1 MATQPRTT
9 LRPRPHGSSECQTEL
24 GPPAATCHCSA
35 LRVQRHWGRGGNS
48 VSVFTEARPSVC
60 RLGGHAAHCREPHLG
75 HQSAGPP
82 AWRSADFSGCGAF
95 AGKGLSCPPVC
106 TCLGHQA
113 AGQPLRI
120 PPALRGGPEAQ
131 RNKLAEISRASYLP
145 KPACSHIS
153 QNRVPGRDVNSEMQ
167 GQLQRKIV
175 ERNRQESCLLSPRVS
190 EGSPEQARAMRGHL
204 LGTAP

>member
-1 MATQPRTT
+1 MAPLSVRRSWA
-9 LRPRPHGSSECQTEL
+9 LPRP
-24 GPPAATCHCSA
+24 PATA
-35 LRVQRHWGRGGNS
+35 LL
-48 VSVFTEARPSVC
+48 SVC
-60 RLGGHAAHCREPHLG
+60 RETGDGVGIRCRFSQKPGPVFADLGATLPTAREPHLG

-82 AWRSADFSGCGAF
+82 AWRRADFSGCRAF

-106 TCLGHQA
+106 TCLGHGA

-131 RNKLAEISRASYLP
+131 GNKLAEISRASYLP

-190 EGSPEQARAMRGHL
+190 EGSLEQARAVRGHL
-204 LGTAP
+204 LGTTP